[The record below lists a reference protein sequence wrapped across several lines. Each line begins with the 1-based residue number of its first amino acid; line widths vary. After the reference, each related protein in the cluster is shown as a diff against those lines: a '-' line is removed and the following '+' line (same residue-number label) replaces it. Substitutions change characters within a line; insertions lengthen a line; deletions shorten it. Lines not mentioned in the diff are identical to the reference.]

1 VVDLSMKVYPDGCNI
16 DEPAAV
22 SAGVAP
28 PEARLL
34 MLFHALEV
42 GVAWRRPFTI

>member
-1 VVDLSMKVYPDGCNI
+1 MKVYPDGCNV

-28 PEARLL
+28 ADAGRL
-34 MLFHALEV
+34 MLFQVLEV
-42 GVAWRRPFTI
+42 GVAWRRFFTI